1 MNERINANHA
11 KEPNEDAH
19 GLTKERRDI
28 LLFIISRWIHSEGSS
43 KHEQVLAPG
52 HVW

>member
-1 MNERINANHA
+1 MNERINTNQA

-28 LLFIISRWIHSEGSS
+28 LLFIFQMDSFRRIF
-43 KHEQVLAPG
+43 QA
-52 HVW
+52 